1 MAVDDLLQTLVQ
13 KTGLPEDTVR
23 QAMPMLSG
31 FLKGKIPPEASGSI
45 DQFFGS
51 QPPVEGISSVQD
63 AGGLATFM
71 SDKLGIPKETAAM
84 IVTTAGG
91 FLKDKLPPPA
101 NEMVGGLLGSGS
113 QGGGIMDTIKG
124 FFGGGDNPT
133 A

>member
-1 MAVDDLLQTLVQ
+1 MDELLQTLVE
-13 KTGLPEDTVR
+13 KTGLPEDTIR

-31 FLKGKIPPEASGSI
+31 FLKGKTPPEASGAI

-51 QPPVEGISSVQD
+51 QPPVEGISSVND
-63 AGGLATFM
+63 VGGLATFM
-71 SDKLGIPKETAAM
+71 SDKLGIPKEVAGTIIA
-84 IVTTAGG
+84 TAGG

-101 NEMVGGLLGSGS
+101 NELVGGALGNS

-124 FFGGGDNPT
+124 LFGGGDNPT

>member
-1 MAVDDLLQTLVQ
+1 MAVDELLQTLVQ

-31 FLKGKIPPEASGSI
+31 FLKGKVPPEASGAI

-51 QPPVEGISSVQD
+51 QPPVEGISSVND
-63 AGGLATFM
+63 VGGLATFM
-71 SDKLGIPKETAAM
+71 SDKLGIPKEVAGTIIA
-84 IVTTAGG
+84 TAGG

-101 NEMVGGLLGSGS
+101 NEMVGGALGSS

>member
-1 MAVDDLLQTLVQ
+1 MAVDELLQTLVQ

-23 QAMPMLSG
+23 RAMPMLSG
-31 FLKGKIPPEASGSI
+31 FLKDKAPPQASGAI
-45 DQFFGS
+45 DQYFGR

-71 SDKLGIPKETAAM
+71 SEKLGIPKEVAAT
-84 IVTTAGG
+84 IVTTAGS

-101 NEMVGGLLGSGS
+101 NEMVGGLLGVS
-113 QGGGIMDTIKG
+113 QGGGVMDTIKG